1 MSAPAVLV
9 IGGGPAGTFAAI
21 AARKQSPDREVRLL
35 TEEHC
40 EPYEKPPL
48 SKGVLVGRSAPA
60 DAPIAGPGGLASHHV
75 VLECHASCIR
85 IDRAERTVV
94 LAGARPLPYSALVIA
109 TGSLVRELPQ
119 LPVGTPRVHYLR
131 TEADALRLNA
141 ALRDT
146 RRLLVIGGGLI
157 GLEVAASA
165 AELGVAV
172 TVLELAPRV
181 LERVCNEAIAS
192 RIADEHRRRGV
203 ELRVGSAMA
212 SATADANE
220 VEVVTASGERLVA
233 DTVVVG
239 TGARPNDAL
248 AAAAG
253 LQVRDG
259 IVVDE
264 YCRTSDP
271 AIFAAGDVVRF
282 PGPHGPVR
290 LENWKH
296 AQDQGIV
303 AGKNAAGASE
313 VYNVTPSFWSE
324 QYGLYVQGV
333 GWPMSGTT
341 LVTRPLQDSAA
352 LTFDVL
358 DGRIVGALGIN
369 VQRDMAAV
377 RRLIERGT
385 VIDPVALADPSQ
397 PLAAMLKR

>member
-1 MSAPAVLV
+1 
-9 IGGGPAGTFAAI
+9 
-21 AARKQSPDREVRLL
+21 
-35 TEEHC
+35 
-40 EPYEKPPL
+40 
-48 SKGVLVGRSAPA
+48 
-60 DAPIAGPGGLASHHV
+60 
-75 VLECHASCIR
+75 
-85 IDRAERTVV
+85 
-94 LAGARPLPYSALVIA
+94 
-109 TGSLVRELPQ
+109 
-119 LPVGTPRVHYLR
+119 
-131 TEADALRLNA
+131 
-141 ALRDT
+141 
-146 RRLLVIGGGLI
+146 
-157 GLEVAASA
+157 
-165 AELGVAV
+165 
-172 TVLELAPRV
+172 
-181 LERVCNEAIAS
+181 
-192 RIADEHRRRGV
+192 
-203 ELRVGSAMA
+203 MA
-212 SATADANE
+212 SATADANQ
-220 VEVVTASGERLVA
+220 VEIVTASGERLVA

-239 TGARPNDAL
+239 TGAKPNDTL

-313 VYNVTPSFWSE
+313 VYNMTPSFWSE
-324 QYGLYVQGV
+324 QYDLYVQGV
-333 GWPMSGTT
+333 GWPRSGTT
-341 LVTRPLQDSAA
+341 LVTRPLQGSAA

-358 DGRIVGALGIN
+358 DGRVVGALGIN

-385 VIDPVALADPSQ
+385 VIDAAALADPWQ